1 MSDQLENMTDDQRQK
16 LNAAAEKSAAKLSE
30 TVKEVEVDGYKFT
43 VDTDLLDDVETFE
56 LIDRIENKNQIA
68 AIVPLLEFIIGPD
81 GYQQMKAYFAK
92 ADAEAHKDK
101 PDYKGRFRL
110 SKLQQVYL
118 GIVEKFNPKV

>member
-1 MSDQLENMTDDQRQK
+1 MP
-16 LNAAAEKSAAKLSE
+16 E
-30 TVKEVEVDGYKFT
+30 TEQTNTAVKEVDVDGYKFT

-81 GYQQMKAYFAK
+81 AYQQMKAYFAK
-92 ADAEAHKDK
+92 ADAEAHKDQK
-101 PDYKGRFRL
+101 DYKGRFRL

-118 GIVEKFNPKV
+118 AIVEKFNPKV

>member
-1 MSDQLENMTDDQRQK
+1 MP
-16 LNAAAEKSAAKLSE
+16 E
-30 TVKEVEVDGYKFT
+30 TEQNNTAVKEVDVDGYKFA

-81 GYQQMKAYFAK
+81 AYQQMKAYFTK
-92 ADAEAHKDK
+92 MDAEAHKDQK
-101 PDYKGRFRL
+101 DYKPRFRL

-118 GIVEKFNPKV
+118 AIVEKFNPKV

>member
-1 MSDQLENMTDDQRQK
+1 MP
-16 LNAAAEKSAAKLSE
+16 E
-30 TVKEVEVDGYKFT
+30 TEQNKTTVQEVDVDGYKFT

-81 GYQQMKAYFAK
+81 NYQQMKAHFAK
-92 ADAEAHKDK
+92 ADAEAHKDQAG
-101 PDYKGRFRL
+101 YKGRFRL

-118 GIVEKFNPKV
+118 AIVEKFNPKV